1 MILTETGGST
11 LPSYDY
17 RCNDCKRRVVL
28 TYKTYAEYDQAIPT
42 CPRCKGT
49 NLTRL
54 ISRVAIAR
62 SEESRFSSLDDDSAL
77 DGLADA
83 DPATLGRYMRRMS
96 QEMGEDLGDE
106 FNEVVGRLE
115 RGENPEDIE
124 ASMPELGGAEG
135 GADAGD
141 DFM

>member
-1 MILTETGGST
+1 M
-11 LPSYDY
+11 PSYDY

-28 TYKTYAEYDQAIPT
+28 TYKTYAEYDQAVPT

-54 ISRVAIAR
+54 ISGVAIAK
-62 SEESRFSSLDDDSAL
+62 SEESRFASLDDDTAL
-77 DGLADA
+77 DDLADA

-124 ASMPELGGAEG
+124 ASMPELGASEG